1 MYLASIF
8 FFFCILYYDEMGGLA
23 SDGLSVDTSLNVS
36 SRMDVS
42 YAGGGAFG
50 ILVVYVHLFQPEMA
64 GFGSKISY
72 KTENHDILMK
82 YS

>member
-1 MYLASIF
+1 M
-8 FFFCILYYDEMGGLA
+8 FCIFYDEMGGLA
-23 SDGLSVDTSLNVS
+23 SNGLSVDTSLNVS

-50 ILVVYVHLFQPEMA
+50 ILVVYVM
-64 GFGSKISY
+64 Y
-72 KTENHDILMK
+72 T